1 MSVHAYPGTPGSPLQ
16 PKARYG
22 NFIGG
27 QFVEPKSGLYFDN
40 ISPTSGKS
48 ICEIARSN
56 ADDVNAALDAAHAAA
71 PAWGK
76 TSTTERSNILNKIAD
91 TIEANLH
98 LLALADTLDN
108 GKPIRETMNADIPL
122 TGSLPL
128 FRRRHPRP
136 RGQHRRDGREYPGV
150 SPPRAPRR
158 SRPDHSVELP
168 DFDGGLETGAGIG
181 GR

>member
-122 TGSLPL
+122 TVDHFRYFAGVIRAQEGSIGEMDENTLAYHRCCPL
-128 FRRRHPRP
+128 GH
-136 RGQHRRDGREYPGV
+136 G
-150 SPPRAPRR
+150 
-158 SRPDHSVELP
+158 
-168 DFDGGLETGAGIG
+168 
-181 GR
+181 

>member
-76 TSTTERSNILNKIAD
+76 TSTTER
-91 TIEANLH
+91 
-98 LLALADTLDN
+98 
-108 GKPIRETMNADIPL
+108 
-122 TGSLPL
+122 
-128 FRRRHPRP
+128 
-136 RGQHRRDGREYPGV
+136 
-150 SPPRAPRR
+150 
-158 SRPDHSVELP
+158 
-168 DFDGGLETGAGIG
+168 
-181 GR
+181 